1 MKIFI
6 RLFFILMVL
15 IIPLK
20 GDTTT
25 FTGGVTKVG
34 QQESNRVI
42 DSKTK
47 KGIEYAKIS
56 VPQKN
61 FHTYTDVNGNFELP
75 DIKITQPILLNV
87 EKEGYRPFSLTIN
100 NNESLNSPMKIEIAQ
115 SEPFDVKL
123 DSEIIHLGDD
133 SYSKNSASAGKFR
146 LKSSGPSY
154 SKDFMMLDHSKTCTN
169 YLVIG
174 SVCGLD
180 TKLAKS
186 MGQNKIKTSAYS
198 SPAEIFFNNQKIGE
212 LKINGDG
219 QQIKIPTNLIKTNTK
234 NSITIKTGHNM
245 IVMDH
250 TDYDD
255 IEIMNLSILSE

>member
-1 MKIFI
+1 MKIILKIFL
-6 RLFFILMVL
+6 LFCLFM
-15 IIPLK
+15 PAQCFA
-20 GDTTT
+20 TT

-34 QQESNRVI
+34 QERSNRVI

-47 KGIEYAKIS
+47 TGIDSAKITI
-56 VPQKN
+56 PQKN
-61 FHTYTDVNGNFELP
+61 YHTYTDANGNFALP
-75 DIKITQPILLNV
+75 DIKITQPTLLNV
-87 EKEGYRPFSLTIN
+87 EKEGYRPFSITIN

-115 SEPFDVKL
+115 SEIADIKI
-123 DSEIIHLGDD
+123 DSEIIHLGDN
-133 SYSKNSASAGKFR
+133 SYSKNSASAGRFR
-146 LKSSGPSY
+146 LKSSGASY
-154 SKDFMMLDHSKTCTN
+154 TKNFIMTENAKKCAN

-186 MGQNKIKTSAYS
+186 MGQNKIKTGAYS
-198 SPAEIFFNNQKIGE
+198 TPTEVFFNNHKIGE

-219 QQIKIPTNLIKTNTK
+219 QQIKIPNSLIKPDNK
-234 NSITIKTGHNM
+234 NSITIKTGHNT
-245 IVMDH
+245 IALDH